1 MRYSEEIPE
10 TDDYY
15 GLFLT
20 TGWNDGY
27 HFTKEQLKTAIKNS
41 WYIVS
46 AHEGPD
52 LTGFGRIISDGIHH
66 ALIVDLIVH
75 PKFQGRGIGGK
86 IIQMLIEKCKLH
98 DIKDVQLFSA
108 KNKTRFYEKYGFS
121 VRDQEAPGMQ
131 LKTN

>member
-10 TDDYY
+10 IDDYY

-27 HFTKEQLKTAIKNS
+27 HFTKGQLKTAIKNS
-41 WYIVS
+41 WYMVS
-46 AHEGPD
+46 AYEGQD
-52 LTGFGRIISDGIHH
+52 LIGFGRIISDEVHH
-66 ALIVDLIVH
+66 ALIVDLIIH
-75 PKFQGRGIGGK
+75 PRFQGKGIGGK

-98 DIKDVQLFSA
+98 NIKDVQLFSA

-121 VRDQEAPGMQ
+121 VRDLEAPGMQ
-131 LKTN
+131 LKIN